1 MCCVLEIITLAHYQA
16 NTRHYHIQR
25 FHGNTQEKAPH
36 YHTFYQ
42 MCFVTN
48 GKLLHRAG
56 KASAALGAGDA
67 FIIPPGFAH
76 QLQASD
82 TNTEAYLVGFEETL
96 FALGFPQSN
105 AYKFL
110 ADLQEGSSGLS
121 EKRVHLRTVPG
132 QMQRELIQNL
142 MHCLIRQ
149 QQEECPPGLS
159 SAPSLVA
166 GMLYLLSQN
175 YYHQSQDAQEY
186 NELANYNSTLVQ
198 CIEYI
203 DQHYKESLS
212 PAELAKKFGLS
223 RSVFFAVFPQFAGM
237 PFRQYVAH
245 KRITEAQILIRSHPE
260 RSLVQVA
267 TAVGY
272 EDDSTF
278 YRNFLRITGVSP
290 SKYKELFRS
299 AK

>member
-1 MCCVLEIITLAHYQA
+1 MEIITLAHYGA
-16 NTRHYHIQR
+16 NALHYHIR
-25 FHGNTQEKAPH
+25 KFRGDAREKAPH

-48 GKLLHRAG
+48 GKLIHHSG
-56 KASAALGAGDA
+56 KGSASLGAGDA
-67 FIIPPGFAH
+67 FIVPPGFSH
-76 QLQASD
+76 SLQAFD
-82 TNTEAYLVGFEETL
+82 ANTEAYLVGFEETL

-105 AYKFL
+105 AYRFL

-121 EKRVHLRTVPG
+121 EKQVHLRIILG
-132 QMQRELIQNL
+132 QVQRELIQNL
-142 MHCLIRQ
+142 MHCLSRQ
-149 QQEECPPGLS
+149 QQEVCPPGLS

-175 YYHQSQDAQEY
+175 YYHQSQDAREY
-186 NELANYNSTLVQ
+186 HELANYNSTLVQ

-203 DQHYKESLS
+203 DGHYREPLS
-212 PAELAKKFGLS
+212 PAELAKQFGLS

-245 KRITEAQILIRSHPE
+245 KRITEAQILIRSHPDI
-260 RSLVQVA
+260 SLAQVA

-290 SKYKELFRS
+290 SRYRDIFRNPDQ
-299 AK
+299 

>member
-1 MCCVLEIITLAHYQA
+1 MLEIISLAQYGA
-16 NTRHYHIQR
+16 NALHYHIQKFR
-25 FHGNTQEKAPH
+25 GDAREKTPH

-42 MCFVTN
+42 MCFVIS
-48 GKLLHRAG
+48 GKLIHRSG
-56 KASAALGAGDA
+56 KASASLGASDA
-67 FIIPPGFAH
+67 FIVPPGFSH
-76 QLQASD
+76 SLQASD

-121 EKRVHLRTVPG
+121 EKQVHLRILLGHV
-132 QMQRELIQNL
+132 QRELIQNL
-142 MHCLIRQ
+142 MHCLSRQ
-149 QQEECPPGLS
+149 QQEVCPPGLS

-175 YYHQSQDAQEY
+175 YYHQSQDAREY
-186 NELANYNSTLVQ
+186 DELANYNSTLVQ

-203 DQHYKESLS
+203 DQHYREPLS
-212 PAELAKKFGLS
+212 PAELAKQFGLS

-260 RSLVQVA
+260 VSLVQVA
-267 TAVGY
+267 TTVGY

-290 SKYKELFRS
+290 SKYRDLFRN
-299 AK
+299 KE